1 MGKTTNINEK
11 VLLERL
17 RADCNAAFRSWTA
30 QVRVLQ
36 SVSAGEPPDRGAVE
50 QARRW
55 AEEAAA
61 VYREKRNL
69 LLEFMMHSQGAAS
82 GLHVASADNPGSAA
96 SAAALKDRTRQ
107 IERLARQIW
116 EESGR
121 PAGTAEADWYHA
133 EQILASRR

>member
-1 MGKTTNINEK
+1 MGKTTTADEK

-17 RADCNAAFRSWTA
+17 RADCDAAFHSWTA

-36 SVSAGEPPDRGAVE
+36 SVSAGEPQDRGAVE
-50 QARRW
+50 QARGW

-69 LLEFMMHSQGAAS
+69 LLEFIMHTQGAA
-82 GLHVASADNPGSAA
+82 GEAHRDAAGTLAA
-96 SAAALKDRTRQ
+96 SASGASQRDRTRQ
-107 IERLARQIW
+107 VERLARQIW

-121 PAGTAEADWYHA
+121 PAGTAEADWFQA
-133 EQILASRR
+133 EQILQTRR